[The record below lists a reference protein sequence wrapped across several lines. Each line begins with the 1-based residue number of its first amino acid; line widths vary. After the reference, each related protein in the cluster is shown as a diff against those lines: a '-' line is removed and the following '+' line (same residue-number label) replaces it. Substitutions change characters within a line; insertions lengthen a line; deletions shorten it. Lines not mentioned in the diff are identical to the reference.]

1 MKKVLGSLKATYYRI
16 VRKEYIDIYKNDA
29 KMNGFNLDINLEE
42 KTVEIFA
49 ENIIKAGK
57 SFLSQ
62 PMEKPFIPSWQRVEN
77 LYLEILLNLR
87 RMSCEDNK

>member
-1 MKKVLGSLKATYYRI
+1 MNSLA
-16 VRKEYIDIYKNDA
+16 NQ
-29 KMNGFNLDINLEE
+29 LNLEE

-62 PMEKPFIPSWQRVEN
+62 PMEKPFIPSWQRVEYASPGF
-77 LYLEILLNLR
+77 LTKLR
-87 RMSCEDNK
+87 RSVVEDNK

>member
-1 MKKVLGSLKATYYRI
+1 MKKALEHLKATYYR
-16 VRKEYIDIYKNDA
+16 RALEYIDIYKNDA
-29 KMNGFNLDINLEE
+29 KMNGLNLDINLEE

-62 PMEKPFIPSWQRVEN
+62 PMEKPFIPSWQRVEYASPGF
-77 LYLEILLNLR
+77 LTKLR
-87 RMSCEDNK
+87 RAVVEDNK